1 MGALR
6 SRELL
11 SQEDLVVHL
20 KMHRWLQSDHLVS
33 AMSRVDR
40 RDFVQQ
46 ELPAHLI
53 YQVGHLCKYTICLCT
68 VTHWLH
74 ARSPNDV
81 LYVAGPTASQRT
93 YRDNICSPH
102 ARHGAAA
109 AVTSTTSWGTYLRRW
124 IGAPLPSIPG
134 PGYLL
139 QIPLQAHSSHGN
151 WSGIAFIS
159 RAN

>member
-6 SRELL
+6 GRELL

-53 YQVGHLCKYTICLCT
+53 YQV
-68 VTHWLH
+68 
-74 ARSPNDV
+74 R
-81 LYVAGPTASQRT
+81 
-93 YRDNICSPH
+93 
-102 ARHGAAA
+102 
-109 AVTSTTSWGTYLRRW
+109 
-124 IGAPLPSIPG
+124 
-134 PGYLL
+134 YLL
-139 QIPLQAHSSHGN
+139 
-151 WSGIAFIS
+151 
-159 RAN
+159 